1 MWTEEGKLGKI
12 VDCEVREVWISKK
25 RWESLE
31 KRIADLEVQ
40 VQGQQ
45 LIQELVIHIM
55 DSLKPDQDLDL
66 ISYQQLNSP
75 STERQD
81 KVRVLIQKI
90 LELS

>member
-1 MWTEEGKLGKI
+1 M
-12 VDCEVREVWISKK
+12 WISKK

-40 VQGQQ
+40 FQGQQ

-55 DSLKPDQDLDL
+55 DSLKPDQNLDL

>member
-1 MWTEEGKLGKI
+1 MWTEEGKLKKI
-12 VDCEVREVWISKK
+12 VEREVRKLCVSKK
-25 RWESLE
+25 EWDFIE
-31 KRIADLEVQ
+31 KRIADLEGQ

-45 LIQELVIHIM
+45 LILELLIHIM

-75 STERQD
+75 FTESQD

>member
-1 MWTEEGKLGKI
+1 M
-12 VDCEVREVWISKK
+12 WISKK

>member
-1 MWTEEGKLGKI
+1 M
-12 VDCEVREVWISKK
+12 WISKK

-40 VQGQQ
+40 FQGQQ